1 MKILSYYKHIFV
13 LFISA
18 SAFGQCDATLW
29 NHVYNK
35 SRLHVIKKCV
45 TVTGTI
51 DRACRKEHD
60 GDLHCFLKVDKQFKY
75 MLNAA
80 NMKHQFGDL
89 VFEPICVNRPT
100 QKDAV
105 QACKGFS
112 QSFPEIKVG
121 NRVAVTG
128 DYVNDTAHQHNEQH
142 PVYKVA
148 KLP

>member
-1 MKILSYYKHIFV
+1 MKNLIAILI
-13 LFISA
+13 LSA
-18 SAFGQCDATLW
+18 SAFAQCGATLW

-51 DRACRKEHD
+51 SRACRKEHD
-60 GDLHCFLKVDKQFKY
+60 GDWHCFLKVDKKFES

-80 NMKHQFGDL
+80 NMKHEFGNL
-89 VFEPICVNRPT
+89 VFEPICVKPPT
-100 QKDAV
+100 QKDAI
-105 QACKGFS
+105 QACKGFK
-112 QSFPEIKVG
+112 QSFPEIIVG

-128 DYVNDTAHQHNEQH
+128 DYVLDAEHGHFEEH

-148 KLP
+148 KMP

>member
-1 MKILSYYKHIFV
+1 MKILSCYKHIFV
-13 LFISA
+13 ITFAA
-18 SAFGQCDATLW
+18 SAFAQCDATLW

-51 DRACRKEHD
+51 DRACRKEKD
-60 GDLHCFLKVDKQFKY
+60 GDKHCFLKVDKQFEY
-75 MLNAA
+75 MLNSA
-80 NMKHQFGDL
+80 NMKHEFGDL

-128 DYVNDTAHQHNEQH
+128 DYVNDTAHQHQELH
-142 PVYKVA
+142 PVSRVA